1 MKVWSARA
9 GAISEA
15 EAATDLESARK
26 MAGHTTSKT
35 TQGYVRNGDLDNNRK
50 VADARARLRQ

>member
-1 MKVWSARA
+1 MRHYF
-9 GAISEA
+9 
-15 EAATDLESARK
+15 DR